1 MKEEQFDDLWMRAE
15 AGRYAR
21 SLMAEYP
28 GWRRRQRRRVAAA
41 AALVV
46 LAGAAL
52 PLLNGVLPLGGAD
65 GEYLAAHCN
74 KAGIGEDY
82 WVDLAGDLLAESL
95 EV

>member
-41 AALVV
+41 A
-46 LAGAAL
+46 
-52 PLLNGVLPLGGAD
+52 D